1 MNAKRQSVKI
11 FCVVV
16 SAALIVQLSAC
27 GYILYPERRGQKPV
41 GRIDPAI
48 AILDAVGLFFF
59 VIPGIIAFAVD
70 ISNGTLYFPS
80 GHRHSPGRTENKH
93 VKVIRVNPGELNE
106 KRIQEMVKTHT
117 GVSIRLDQKDVEI
130 YEWDRSENIE
140 AKLIE
145 LEKSGY
151 RKN

>member
-1 MNAKRQSVKI
+1 MDRKRQSVKI
-11 FCVVV
+11 FCMVV

-27 GYILYPERRGQKPV
+27 GYFLYPERRGQKPV

-48 AILDAVGLFFF
+48 AVLDALGFFF
-59 VIPGIIAFAVD
+59 FIIPGIIAFAVD

-80 GHRHSPGRTENKH
+80 GHRHSPKATENKH

-106 KRIQEMVKTHT
+106 KKIQEMVKIHT

-130 YEWDRSENIE
+130 YEWERSENIE

>member
-1 MNAKRQSVKI
+1 M
-11 FCVVV
+11 
-16 SAALIVQLSAC
+16 
-27 GYILYPERRGQKPV
+27 YPERRGQKPV

-48 AILDAVGLFFF
+48 AVLDAVGFFF
-59 VIPGIIAFAVD
+59 FIIPGVIAFAVD

-80 GHRHSPGRTENKH
+80 GHRHSPGRTEDKH
-93 VKVIRVNPGELNE
+93 VKVIRVNPNELNELNE

-117 GVSIRLDQKDVEI
+117 GVSIRLDQQDVEI

-151 RKN
+151 RINLNKLKDDSTK